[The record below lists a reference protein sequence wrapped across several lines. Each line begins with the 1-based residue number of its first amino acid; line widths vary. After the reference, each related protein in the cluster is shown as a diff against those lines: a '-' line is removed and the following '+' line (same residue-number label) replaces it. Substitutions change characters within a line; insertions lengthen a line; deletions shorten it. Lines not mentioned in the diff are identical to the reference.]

1 MNPLLSKF
9 DEYKSILKYKFVY
22 EFDNGA
28 SLEYRLRQTEFPH
41 LLGLHKLTDIPIIQQ
56 FRDPSQP
63 NISAR
68 YVLSKI
74 KKEELLTDATVR
86 TSSEF
91 YRIED
96 RYNNFTKENL
106 LTVAYTDVII
116 DFNPILVGSSLN
128 AKYIL
133 YEKKNAGGYNHLCI
147 GYGNTGSYAES
158 FFYQPTDRY
167 IVGQNTFSV
176 TKVTIYDE
184 NGNIYFTDSF

>member
-86 TSSEF
+86 ASSEF

-96 RYNNFTKENL
+96 RYNNFR
-106 LTVAYTDVII
+106 
-116 DFNPILVGSSLN
+116 S
-128 AKYIL
+128 
-133 YEKKNAGGYNHLCI
+133 
-147 GYGNTGSYAES
+147 
-158 FFYQPTDRY
+158 
-167 IVGQNTFSV
+167 
-176 TKVTIYDE
+176 
-184 NGNIYFTDSF
+184 